1 METGEAIGTFTVI
14 TREANSLMKQIH
26 NHGPNKHRMPVMMQ
40 PEDAVKWID
49 ESLSEEEMKAM
60 ISVEIDSADLEAKP
74 VYSIRTTKERP
85 DGKSKIEYF
94 NWENLPPL
102 GTDEP
107 LAPLALF

>member
-1 METGEAIGTFTVI
+1 
-14 TREANSLMKQIH
+14 
-26 NHGPNKHRMPVMMQ
+26 MMQ
-40 PEDAVKWID
+40 TEDAAKWID
-49 ESLSEEEMKAM
+49 ESLTDEELKAM
-60 ISVEIDSADLEAKP
+60 IEVEIDSEDIEAPP